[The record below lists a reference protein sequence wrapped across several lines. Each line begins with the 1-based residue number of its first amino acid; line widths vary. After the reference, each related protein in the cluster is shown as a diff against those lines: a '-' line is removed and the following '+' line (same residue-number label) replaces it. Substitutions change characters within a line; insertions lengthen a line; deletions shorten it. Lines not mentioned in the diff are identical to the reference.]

1 MQVYKRS
8 GTFPY
13 FAVID
18 ASLTYTNLAISYA
31 PATAC
36 CFGLCTV
43 DFPPTVSVYPVARMY
58 CSETVM
64 QCGRFS

>member
-43 DFPPTVSVYPVARMY
+43 DFPPTVSVYPAARM
-58 CSETVM
+58 
-64 QCGRFS
+64 